1 MVDPRSDRP
10 KFRQIADDLR
20 EQIRSGELAAGSLL
34 PSEAALVERYGTSQ
48 GTVRKALGV
57 LRAEG
62 LTVPQSGKGVF
73 VKEQRPILRVASDRF
88 ARSNRLGNE
97 GRGAFVVELE
107 RQGLAPRSDVEVAGP
122 VEAPD
127 DVAELLD
134 LAEGEHVVS
143 RARRMLA
150 DAAPVQLATS
160 YVPWSIAEGTAIA
173 VPDSGPGGIY
183 ARIEEMGHEL
193 GQFRE
198 EVGARPATPEEAEE
212 LQLDSAS
219 PVILVTRVA
228 YTVDG
233 RPVEV
238 CQHVMN
244 AERYRLTYTFPAT

>member
-20 EQIRSGELAAGSLL
+20 EQIRSGELVAGSLL

-73 VKEQRPILRVASDRF
+73 VKEHHPIVRVASDRF
-88 ARSNRLGNE
+88 ARKNRLGAE

-107 RQGLAPRSDVEVAGP
+107 RQGLAPRSDVEVEGP
-122 VEAPD
+122 MDAPG

-134 LAEGEHVVS
+134 LADGEQVVS
-143 RARRMLA
+143 RARRMFA
-150 DAAPVQLATS
+150 DATPIQLATS
-160 YVPWSIAEGTAIA
+160 YIPWAIAEGTAIA

-183 ARIEEMGHEL
+183 ARIEEKGHEL
-193 GQFRE
+193 AQFKE
-198 EVGARPATPEEAEE
+198 EVGARPATPEEADA
-212 LQLDSAS
+212 LGLDHAA

-228 YTVDG
+228 YDVGG

-244 AERYRLTYTFPAT
+244 AERYRLTYTFAAT